1 MNERMNNYIKMNVKI
16 KDQIIQQVLF
26 TIKEINN
33 HITLLNAW

>member
-1 MNERMNNYIKMNVKI
+1 MNNYIEMNVKI

-33 HITLLNAW
+33 HITY